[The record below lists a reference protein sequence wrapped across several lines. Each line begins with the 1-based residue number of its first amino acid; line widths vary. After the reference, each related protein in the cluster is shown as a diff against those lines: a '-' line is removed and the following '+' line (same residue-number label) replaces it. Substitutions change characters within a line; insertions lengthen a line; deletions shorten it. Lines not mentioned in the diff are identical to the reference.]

1 MGVQS
6 VHGTAEFA
14 VVPTVHPALYQR
26 VSIFRLKF
34 AVQQSVMRA
43 LEFMVP
49 GPKCI
54 EVDGVK

>member
-1 MGVQS
+1 MLI
-6 VHGTAEFA
+6 
-14 VVPTVHPALYQR
+14 VHPALCQG